1 MVCVICGQE
10 MSCKVG
16 EYHYKEC
23 GLHDV
28 YLLNVRICTCDN
40 CHEEVVCRPA
50 MPQLHTII
58 GEELL
63 KKDSRLNG
71 KEIRFLRRNMGLKA
85 VELQEYLG
93 VDNAT
98 ISRWE
103 HGSQNI
109 TPPHDR
115 LLRMF
120 YATFKGLPQDIV
132 TSMLKDV
139 FRRIQRDEV
148 SSPLHIDID
157 LTRIVNT
164 CLLPA

>member
-1 MVCVICGQE
+1 M
-10 MSCKVG
+10 
-16 EYHYKEC
+16 
-23 GLHDV
+23 
-28 YLLNVRICTCDN
+28 
-40 CHEEVVCRPA
+40 
-50 MPQLHTII
+50 
-58 GEELL
+58 
-63 KKDSRLNG
+63 NG